1 MTGRS
6 KLSQLKDIV
15 RLRALQEQLA
25 RRAAHAA
32 TQVLIRADQDLR
44 NETQS
49 LSDQQQAW
57 LACLSEPSLD
67 VDAIRL
73 QHAQAEQAQERVLH
87 RQRDQDAA
95 SKEADRLRQRW
106 GAALL
111 QKTGLD
117 RATRRLDRQVT
128 RREEDRMV
136 ASVEDILL
144 ARRVRR

>member
-6 KLSQLKDIV
+6 RLSQLQDIV
-15 RLRALQEQLA
+15 RLRALQEQMA
-25 RRAAHAA
+25 RREAHAA
-32 TQVLIRADQDLR
+32 TQALVQADQDLR
-44 NETQS
+44 NETRS

-57 LACLSEPSLD
+57 LACLSEPRLD
-67 VDAIRL
+67 VDAVRL
-73 QHAQAEQAQERVLH
+73 QRAQSEQAQERVLG

-95 SKEADRLRQRW
+95 SKHADRLRERW

-111 QKTGLD
+111 QKAGLD
-117 RATRRLDRQVT
+117 RATRRLDQQVT
-128 RREEDRMV
+128 RRKEDRMV